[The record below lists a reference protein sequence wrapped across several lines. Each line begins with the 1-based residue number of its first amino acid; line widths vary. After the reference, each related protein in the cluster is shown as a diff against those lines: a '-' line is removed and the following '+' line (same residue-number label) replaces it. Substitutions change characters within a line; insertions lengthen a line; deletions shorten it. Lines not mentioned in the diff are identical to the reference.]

1 VDGAAT
7 ETILRDGSTVTI
19 RPIEP
24 DDGPRI
30 REIWDAMSA
39 ESRRR
44 RFLTPANEVSE
55 EELRYLVDVDHKRHE
70 ALLAL
75 DDAGRAVG
83 VARFVRT
90 PGDRTSAEV
99 AVVVADDWHRRGLG
113 TELLDLLTARARALE
128 IERYTAIVSR
138 DNEVVLNAL
147 DRAGAERVGFTDEGE
162 VEFSIALPAEG
173 IAGGPAATLRAAA
186 EAPLEF
192 LSAVG
197 RRLALWR
204 RLG

>member
-1 VDGAAT
+1 MDGPAT
-7 ETILRDGSTVTI
+7 ETTLRDGSAVSI
-19 RPIEP
+19 RPLEP

-44 RFLTPANEVSE
+44 RFLSPANEVSDE
-55 EELRYLVDVDHKRHE
+55 EIQYLVDVDHKRHE

-75 DDAGRAVG
+75 DEAGRAVG
-83 VARFVRT
+83 AARFVRT
-90 PGDRTSAEV
+90 PGDRTSAEA
-99 AVVVADDWHRRGLG
+99 AVVVVDDWHRRGLG
-113 TELLDLLTARARALE
+113 TVLLDLLTERARELE

-138 DNEVVLNAL
+138 DNEVVLGAL
-147 DRAGAERVGFTDEGE
+147 ERAGAERVGMTEDGE
-162 VEFSIALPAEG
+162 VEFSIPLPEEG
-173 IAGGPAATLRAAA
+173 IAGGAAAAMRAAA

-192 LSAVG
+192 LTAVA

-204 RLG
+204 RFG